1 MGEAPKYYGKR
12 RSIVRRIGSFLPL
25 RPPPKIYVSVT
36 PLHSMTSSM
45 INEETSNDYVDSNGY
60 GPASGRLLGSRPDLL
75 EPISFGSEIRL
86 LALEQ
91 ELQELREQISVIV
104 KSSKQSQYTSTASLS
119 SEKDFK
125 PQPPPPP
132 PLPPPSTPHIARRAS
147 LQDHKIEDRKKV
159 PLNTQKSM
167 GDILKDIDKVK
178 LRPIARSPGGRP
190 LQMKRV
196 NSPCN
201 DLQEIL
207 RKRYIAM
214 QSPDSRNSSELY
226 RLLFL
231 FPKHDYCDI
240 KILNRISPIMNENKY
255 NVYGSKEEE
264 DILVKYHYATADAS
278 AVTGIRYP
286 LSSLLLLPYL
296 H

>member
-45 INEETSNDYVDSNGY
+45 INEETSSDYVDSNGY
-60 GPASGRLLGSRPDLL
+60 GPGSGRLLGSRPDLL
-75 EPISFGSEIRL
+75 EPISFDAS
-86 LALEQ
+86 A
-91 ELQELREQISVIV
+91 
-104 KSSKQSQYTSTASLS
+104 ASLS
-119 SEKDFK
+119 SEKEDLK
-125 PQPPPPP
+125 PTPTPPPPPP

-159 PLNTQKSM
+159 PLNPQKSM

-214 QSPDSRNSSELY
+214 QSPDSRNSSGNLT
-226 RLLFL
+226 LDNSF
-231 FPKHDYCDI
+231 
-240 KILNRISPIMNENKY
+240 S
-255 NVYGSKEEE
+255 
-264 DILVKYHYATADAS
+264 T
-278 AVTGIRYP
+278 
-286 LSSLLLLPYL
+286 
-296 H
+296 

>member
-1 MGEAPKYYGKR
+1 MIFNVQTSLKMGETPKYYGKR

-25 RPPPKIYVSVT
+25 KPPPKIYVSVT

-45 INEETSNDYVDSNGY
+45 INEETSSDYVDANGY
-60 GPASGRLLGSRPDLL
+60 GPGSGRLLGSRPDLL
-75 EPISFGSEIRL
+75 EPISFGSEVRL

-104 KSSKQSQYTSTASLS
+104 KSNKQSQYASVASLS
-119 SEKDFK
+119 SEKEDSK
-125 PQPPPPP
+125 PPPPPP

-147 LQDHKIEDRKKV
+147 LQDHKIEERKKV

-167 GDILKDIDKVK
+167 GDVLKDIDKVK
-178 LRPIARSPGGRP
+178 LKPIARSPGGRP
-190 LQMKRV
+190 LRVKRE

-214 QSPDSRNSSELY
+214 QSPDSRNSSTNLT
-226 RLLFL
+226 LDDSF
-231 FPKHDYCDI
+231 
-240 KILNRISPIMNENKY
+240 S
-255 NVYGSKEEE
+255 
-264 DILVKYHYATADAS
+264 T
-278 AVTGIRYP
+278 
-286 LSSLLLLPYL
+286 
-296 H
+296 